1 MKTYEKPKMMV
12 LSFTANDALC
22 SCAAKTRFD
31 KNLSNV
37 LEIAYSS
44 YGVTVDGFF
53 TPAEGASAQLFDS
66 ANSCNNVY
74 EPYCKNTPA
83 GYNLFTS

>member
-31 KNLSNV
+31 KSLSLL
-37 LEIAYSS
+37 LESEFGS
-44 YGVTVDGFF
+44 VDGVSGFF
-53 TPAEGASAQLFDS
+53 SRTDGDNAQLFDS
-66 ANSCNNVY
+66 TNACNNVY

>member
-1 MKTYEKPKMMV
+1 MKNYEKPKMMV

-31 KNLSNV
+31 KNLSNT
-37 LEIAYSS
+37 LEEAFGNAD
-44 YGVTVDGFF
+44 GVSGFF
-53 TPAEGASAQLFDS
+53 SKLDGETAQLFDD
-66 ANSCNNVY
+66 AKTCENSY
-74 EPYCKNTPA
+74 APYCKNTPA